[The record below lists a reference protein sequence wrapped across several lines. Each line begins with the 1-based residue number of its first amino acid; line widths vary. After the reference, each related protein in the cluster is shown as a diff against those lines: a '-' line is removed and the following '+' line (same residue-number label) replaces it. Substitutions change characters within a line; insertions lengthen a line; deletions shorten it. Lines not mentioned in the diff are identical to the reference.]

1 MIGSE
6 LILVMHRLQIIKMA
20 GLLAVLGLVGGCA
33 AQPPAAIDI
42 PMIGDEK
49 MVEQPLLVSTE
60 REETLVVG
68 PRPQLSEDIVYGVLA
83 GEIAGQRGKF
93 DIAARQYLFAA
104 QLSQDKGIAT
114 RAARIAMHSRDHDMA
129 RRAAELLA
137 EVDSNS
143 VDAHELAGLLQF
155 RAAELELAGSHF
167 SRMIEL
173 FAAGQDKA
181 FMRLGRLL
189 IKEDDRASAI
199 EVVQRLISRHSEIAE
214 SWYVLGLLSS
224 SAQYY
229 AVSEPALKQAIRLR
243 PDWTEAIVLRGRVL
257 AGDKRYGEAVEFL
270 RAEIERRPDEV
281 VLRMSLAQ
289 VFVKQGEH
297 DAAFEAFK
305 GLLQRDPGH
314 VDALYA
320 LGLLSLEIGDLD
332 AAHDYLSQLY
342 ERPARRIEAAF
353 HLGVLEEMRKNLVQA
368 LSWYR
373 QVDSSGKQLEA
384 QIRSAGLLAKL
395 GRLPEAQEQLQD
407 LRRANAS
414 LAVRLFLA
422 EGELLKQAGRP
433 LDVVDLYER
442 ALQQHPGDTTLLYA
456 RALAGEDVG
465 RLDILE
471 HDLNEILSQ
480 HPDHADALNALGYTL
495 ANKTDRFQEA
505 EKYITRAL
513 KISPESAAVMD
524 SMGWLQYRL
533 GKYEESVRYLRQA
546 YELNDDSEIAAHLGE
561 ALLQLGHSDE
571 ARRIL
576 EAALL
581 ANPGAEDVQRILD
594 QIQGQVQVT
603 P

>member
-1 MIGSE
+1 
-6 LILVMHRLQIIKMA
+6 
-20 GLLAVLGLVGGCA
+20 
-33 AQPPAAIDI
+33 
-42 PMIGDEK
+42 
-49 MVEQPLLVSTE
+49 
-60 REETLVVG
+60 
-68 PRPQLSEDIVYGVLA
+68 
-83 GEIAGQRGKF
+83 
-93 DIAARQYLFAA
+93 
-104 QLSQDKGIAT
+104 
-114 RAARIAMHSRDHDMA
+114 
-129 RRAAELLA
+129 
-137 EVDSNS
+137 
-143 VDAHELAGLLQF
+143 
-155 RAAELELAGSHF
+155 
-167 SRMIEL
+167 
-173 FAAGQDKA
+173 
-181 FMRLGRLL
+181 
-189 IKEDDRASAI
+189 
-199 EVVQRLISRHSEIAE
+199 
-214 SWYVLGLLSS
+214 
-224 SAQYY
+224 
-229 AVSEPALKQAIRLR
+229 
-243 PDWTEAIVLRGRVL
+243 
-257 AGDKRYGEAVEFL
+257 
-270 RAEIERRPDEV
+270 
-281 VLRMSLAQ
+281 
-289 VFVKQGEH
+289 
-297 DAAFEAFK
+297 AFEAFK